1 MKHRTSVIIIAA
13 AFVTLVVVADRAAA
27 DSGPDAAKIFKSK
40 CATCHGANGN
50 GDTTMGKKLKARDL
64 RSAEVQ
70 KQSDQELYDWV
81 ANGKE
86 KTKMPAYKAKMSKED
101 IEALVALMRDLAKK

>member
-1 MKHRTSVIIIAA
+1 MKHRTSIIAA
-13 AFVTLVVVADRAAA
+13 AFVFTLVVVADRAAA
-27 DSGPDAAKIFKSK
+27 DAGPDAAKIYKSK

-70 KQSDQELYDWV
+70 KQSDQALYDLV
-81 ANGKE
+81 TNGK
-86 KTKMPAYKAKMSKED
+86 KKMPAYKAKMSKAD
-101 IEALVALMRDLAKK
+101 IEALVAFVRDLAKK